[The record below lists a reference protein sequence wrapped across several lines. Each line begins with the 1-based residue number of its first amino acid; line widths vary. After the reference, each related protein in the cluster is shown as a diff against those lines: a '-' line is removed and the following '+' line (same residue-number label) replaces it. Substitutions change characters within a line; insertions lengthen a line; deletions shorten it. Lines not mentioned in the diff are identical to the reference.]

1 MTRIERWADRRAEI
15 KKESQRVK
23 EIVEHYDAAI
33 RSVDDLKSLWE
44 DNECHMSVTMSSS
57 GTTR

>member
-1 MTRIERWADRRAEI
+1 MTRTERWADRRAEI

-44 DNECHMSVTMSSS
+44 DNECHMSVTMLSS
-57 GTTR
+57 GTTK